1 MKHLKQGIAAFL
13 AALLIMPTL
22 PAAAEGTTAAA
33 ASEADQVWFNTG
45 NLAVSVIDPSVSENE
60 AYQSQWMDLFAE
72 DGSYTINIPEENPF
86 FPYEVQFTCNG
97 ETTNEWFM
105 DPEDTVEVG
114 GHTFHVSAYMDGTA
128 VTQLSM
134 NVAGKEVVVY
144 PEEKEFTNDPA
155 AAIAPLSIT
164 YNLSTQYL
172 TVDLTG
178 FTPVE
183 LTQVKIENLLAG
195 SNAQVDTSKI
205 ATG

>member
-105 DPEDTVEVG
+105 NPEDTVEVG
-114 GHTFHVSAYMDGTA
+114 GHTFRVSAYFDNTA
-128 VTQLSM
+128 VTQMSLK
-134 NVAGKEVVVY
+134 VGGQEVTVY
-144 PEEKEFTNDPA
+144 PEEKAFTNDGNGVA
-155 AAIAPLSIT
+155 EQSFFHCHHAI
-164 YNLSTQYL
+164 
-172 TVDLTG
+172 
-178 FTPVE
+178 
-183 LTQVKIENLLAG
+183 
-195 SNAQVDTSKI
+195 
-205 ATG
+205 